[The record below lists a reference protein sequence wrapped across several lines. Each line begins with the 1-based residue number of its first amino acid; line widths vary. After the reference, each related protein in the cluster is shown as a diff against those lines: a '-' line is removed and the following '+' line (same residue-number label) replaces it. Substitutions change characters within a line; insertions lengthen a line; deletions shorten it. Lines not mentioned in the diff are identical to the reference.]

1 MLMGYKI
8 AANTHRLMLQ
18 KEELTEEERKD
29 FERKVRI
36 YDFLADC
43 EDTDIPLLF
52 DAGAFNEIAIR
63 YAKTAMRQAGISEE
77 DRDLAVAEMRRL
89 FSDYGAMDI

>member
-18 KEELTEEERKD
+18 KEELTKEERKD
-29 FERKVRI
+29 YERKVRI

-52 DAGAFNEIAIR
+52 DTGAFYEIAVQ
-63 YAKTAMRQAGISEE
+63 YAKTAMRQAGISEKE
-77 DRDLAVAEMRRL
+77 RDLAIKEMRGL
-89 FSDYGAMDI
+89 FFDYSAKTI